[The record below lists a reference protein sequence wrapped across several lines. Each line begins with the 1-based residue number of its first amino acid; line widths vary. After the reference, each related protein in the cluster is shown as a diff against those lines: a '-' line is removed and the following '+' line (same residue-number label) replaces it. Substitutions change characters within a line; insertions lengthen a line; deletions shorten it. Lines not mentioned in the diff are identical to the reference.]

1 MSRRTRRAAPW
12 YRKYLLA
19 IAGGLLLCMGIL
31 SLGAL
36 AASLVDLPRWV
47 MNSLVLA
54 ALGCGAYL
62 TGLLA
67 GRRHRRHG
75 LRNGGLLGVL
85 LGICVLG
92 ISTACTGH
100 VPHLHALVR
109 LVWMAV
115 CGGAGGVQG
124 VNQKQSGVPEE

>member
-36 AASLVDLPRWV
+36 SASLMDLPRWV
-47 MNSLVLA
+47 MNSLVL
-54 ALGCGAYL
+54 AYL

-124 VNQKQSGVPEE
+124 VNQKQPGVPEE

>member
-12 YRKYLLA
+12 YRKYWLA
-19 IAGGLLLCMGIL
+19 IAGG
-31 SLGAL
+31 
-36 AASLVDLPRWV
+36 AASLYRHSQLGGIGCISGGSARWV

-124 VNQKQSGVPEE
+124 VNQKQPGVPEE